1 MRLDQFSP
9 FDPPFHAGKMPP
21 IALARP
27 QPDCKKGH
35 VIRSL
40 TTIVLWVVVTAL
52 LSFEASARDEAE
64 LARPARV
71 SAEGANDPQERL
83 RDELGEFMVYFERTL
98 SRLKTTAI
106 RAAGGNTDELEIIRG
121 SVVLIELKFTE
132 AYAQPDPFV
141 ALIELWYDAYRLN
154 AWRWKYE
161 KRDLQLIQAN
171 GISQILNRI
180 REIARRWIQPAEFG
194 VLDEKIRAKASSDEE
209 SEAFVNPERMRVSST
224 PTLVSESR
232 STGLMSVLGIPFAPF
247 AAAGNISRTAA
258 EVGIEARRVAD
269 RIDRLPADLGH
280 QAEIITL
287 QVLSS
292 PQVES
297 ALSDLNKLSAD
308 FARISDEVAKIEGMM
323 DQLPVRIR
331 KETTI
336 LLESISDQSAELV
349 AISESMTQSFESAG
363 QTLDRL
369 ALASAALNDLTLQV
383 EATSLALDEV
393 FGFSTN
399 SGADNAANTN
409 QMLEVRKTADSIA
422 ATSQALQ
429 DLIASPDLERAI
441 DRLDRSIQ
449 GTTAQADLTLSR
461 AIDQMTRRLALLL
474 VMAFL
479 LGVAWVLVFGWQKK
493 RLLAHQARQPS
504 PPAQSESP

>member
-9 FDPPFHAGKMPP
+9 FDPPFQAGKMPP

-27 QPDCKKGH
+27 LPDCKKGH

-40 TTIVLWVVVTAL
+40 TTIVLWVVLTAL
-52 LSFEASARDEAE
+52 LSVEASASDEAK

-98 SRLKTTAI
+98 SRLKNTAI
-106 RAAGGNTDELEIIRG
+106 RAAGDNTDELEIIRG
-121 SVVLIELKFTE
+121 SVILIELKFTE

-161 KRDLQLIQAN
+161 KRDLQLVQAN

-194 VLDEKIRAKASSDEE
+194 VLDEKIRAKASSDEK

-232 STGLMSVLGIPFAPF
+232 STGLVSVLGIPFAPF

-258 EVGIEARRVAD
+258 EVGVEARRVAD

-280 QAEIITL
+280 QAEIIAL

-369 ALASAALNDLTLQV
+369 ALASAALNELTLQV

-393 FGFSTN
+393 FGFST
-399 SGADNAANTN
+399 
-409 QMLEVRKTADSIA
+409 L
-422 ATSQALQ
+422 
-429 DLIASPDLERAI
+429 
-441 DRLDRSIQ
+441 
-449 GTTAQADLTLSR
+449 
-461 AIDQMTRRLALLL
+461 
-474 VMAFL
+474 
-479 LGVAWVLVFGWQKK
+479 
-493 RLLAHQARQPS
+493 
-504 PPAQSESP
+504 